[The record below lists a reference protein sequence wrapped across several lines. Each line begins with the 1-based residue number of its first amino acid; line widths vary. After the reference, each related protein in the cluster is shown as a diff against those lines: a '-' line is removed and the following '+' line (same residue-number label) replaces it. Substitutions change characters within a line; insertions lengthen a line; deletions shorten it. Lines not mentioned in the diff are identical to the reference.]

1 MSHKIPCFCLAVF
14 GIWELLKLMNFYVNV
29 TLFVGLFVGLLQLV
43 SHGYW
48 EKDPNV
54 KQVLLQW
61 FKTRRQYIEPEL
73 SWYGWMPVTIWT
85 QTHYLSLPLAALVL
99 LKSTKSSL
107 SEWYWLENPSS
118 GFPVLPCCFSG
129 MCQGQCSG
137 FSLIIHSKCFP
148 PSFLISFGNEGLL
161 VSCIMTLKTKPF
173 WFCSCT
179 FFWAL

>member
-1 MSHKIPCFCLAVF
+1 M
-14 GIWELLKLMNFYVNV
+14 LLCWLVC
-29 TLFVGLFVGLLQLV
+29 LFVGLLQLV

-99 LKSTKSSL
+99 LKSTRSSL

-161 VSCIMTLKTKPF
+161 VSCIMTLKTILVLLLH
-173 WFCSCT
+173 
-179 FFWAL
+179 FFLGSLISKVFKLLYSLEDFQV